1 MSPIFNAILNSP
13 KLLRRA
19 RTPREDTDI
28 NKNSNT
34 EEINNLRK
42 M

>member
-1 MSPIFNAILNSP
+1 MSPIYNAILNSP

-19 RTPREDTDI
+19 RNTREETDI
-28 NKNSNT
+28 NKISNT
-34 EEINNLRK
+34 EEINNWRK